1 MGSGATVATQW
12 HNDDDEEDGVV
23 SSTVGTDNTMLDKGA
38 GDKRLEVNGVIYS
51 VVSEEATE
59 DEEEQKEDQQDVV
72 EMNVDNTSVCAGDE
86 QLDMEA
92 FDHVQEEGYETAKE
106 TENTIEESSTSS
118 NSNNTVDNVVNTKE
132 RQKQVETI
140 SGGQDFEQSG
150 SIQSSQPSSLSS
162 SSYYPSPVVDKT
174 GARVSVHR
182 EFDANYERPTDNGNV
197 RLYHVMIM

>member
-1 MGSGATVATQW
+1 MGSGSTVATQW
-12 HNDDDEEDGVV
+12 HNGDDEEDGVV
-23 SSTVGTDNTMLDKGA
+23 SSTVGTDSTMLDKGA

-59 DEEEQKEDQQDVV
+59 DEEEQKEDQDVV

-86 QLDMEA
+86 QLDMGA
-92 FDHVQEEGYETAKE
+92 YDHVQEEGYETAKE
-106 TENTIEESSTSS
+106 TENTIEESTSS

-132 RQKQVETI
+132 RQKQVEAI
-140 SGGQDFEQSG
+140 SGGQEST
-150 SIQSSQPSSLSS
+150 QSSQPTSSSS

-197 RLYHVMIM
+197 RL